1 MENHGAEEEREEQGD
16 REEPGETPGMAE
28 LVRIMRE
35 EQKQQ
40 QCTCG
45 RTRSAAGWG
54 GGWSRGTDKANS
66 PNRDRRCGGLYLT
79 MFERAGDDWRDLTGL
94 LGPETGAA
102 ADRQSA
108 AGLCCDD
115 RGRISRL

>member
-40 QCTCG
+40 Q
-45 RTRSAAGWG
+45 
-54 GGWSRGTDKANS
+54 
-66 PNRDRRCGGLYLT
+66 
-79 MFERAGDDWRDLTGL
+79 
-94 LGPETGAA
+94 
-102 ADRQSA
+102 
-108 AGLCCDD
+108 
-115 RGRISRL
+115 RLMQLQMEG